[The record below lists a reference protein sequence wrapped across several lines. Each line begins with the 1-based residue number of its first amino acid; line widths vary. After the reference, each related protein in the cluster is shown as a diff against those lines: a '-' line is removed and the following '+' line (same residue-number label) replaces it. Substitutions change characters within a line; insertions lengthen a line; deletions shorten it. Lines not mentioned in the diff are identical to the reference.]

1 MSNPRIITG
10 SAKGQR
16 LEVPKRGTRPMTA
29 RVKSALFSMISQ
41 IIPDSRVLD
50 LYAGSGA
57 LGIECLSRGAKSA
70 VFIDKSKHAVECIQK
85 NLQNTGFEALG
96 RIVKCSV
103 SRFLDEYDTF
113 KLEPP
118 TFNIIFFAPP
128 YRNFKEKVLAKTI
141 NIIDK
146 NGIVVAEHSN
156 TRKINDR
163 VGLSCR
169 NEMKTEQLEKID
181 ERRYGITKLS
191 FFSKTK

>member
-16 LEVPKRGTRPMTA
+16 LEVPERGTRPMTD
-29 RVKSALFSMISQ
+29 RVKSALFSMIAQ

-70 VFIDKSKHAVECIQK
+70 VFVDRSKFAAECINK

-103 SRFLDEYDTF
+103 SRFLDEHETF
-113 KLEPP
+113 KLKPP
-118 TFNIIFFAPP
+118 TFNVIFFAPP
-128 YRNFKEKVLAKTI
+128 YRDFKEKVLAKTAS
-141 NIIDK
+141 IIDK
-146 NGIVVAEHSN
+146 NGIIIVEHMN
-156 TRKINDR
+156 TRKTKNR
-163 VGLSCR
+163 VG
-169 NEMKTEQLEKID
+169 QLEKID
-181 ERRYGITKLS
+181 ERNYSITNLS
-191 FFSKTK
+191 FFKLGSGK